1 MTDKI
6 SDRQIIALAILL
18 VIPAFLLHLGL
29 MTFIGDEAIRSQVAL
44 EMKLSGNYLVPTL
57 HGVPYFNKPPLYNWL
72 ILAISEIWG
81 DFGEWPARLCTL
93 LFLFLFALS
102 VYRYTRLHFDR
113 LTAVSAAFMLLTS
126 GRILIWDSLLG
137 LIDIC
142 FSWIIYLNFMVLYH
156 FGTQKRWQ
164 PMFILSYGLTA
175 AAFML
180 KGLPAIVFQGISVL
194 VALQLFGVFRKKI
207 LSKAHFLGIAA
218 GILPVILYYS
228 LYVREVSLNTAFA
241 TLFDQSMQRTAT
253 HFGFY
258 KTLIHLFTFPF
269 EQVYHFLPWSLM
281 IVILFHPRFWQWIN
295 SHPFIRF
302 NFWMMVAN
310 LPVYWTS
317 VEVYPRYLLMFV
329 PLFNIVMML
338 AWQNAWHENLKWWRI
353 LKSAFLFLAV
363 IAAVVFW
370 LIPLADRA
378 WELPWLLPVWLGCSL
393 LLTFAAIG
401 TIFDDKRT
409 YLWLVIVMLTVRIGI
424 DAIILPFRMVDD
436 KAHFTREDARRLG
449 DKWGKKDWYIFGE
462 TETHRVAGFYI
473 TQATN
478 KIVYKTKEAAD
489 TAALYIVDTSKY
501 PDFEGIQV
509 DSLRLENG
517 DILPFMQPKINQ

>member
-1 MTDKI
+1 
-6 SDRQIIALAILL
+6 
-18 VIPAFLLHLGL
+18 

-44 EMKLSGNYLVPTL
+44 EMKLSGNYIVPTL
-57 HGVPYFNKPPLYNWL
+57 HGVPYFNKPPLYNWF
-72 ILAISEIWG
+72 ILTISELWG

-93 LFLFLFALS
+93 LFLSLFALS
-102 VYRYTRLHFDR
+102 VYRYTRLYFDR
-113 LTAVSAAFMLLTS
+113 LIAISAAFMLVTS

-142 FSWIIYLNFMVLYH
+142 FSWVIYLNFMVLYQL
-156 FGTQKRWQ
+156 GTQKRWHQ
-164 PMFILSYGLTA
+164 MFLLSYGLTA

-180 KGLPAIVFQGISVL
+180 KGLPAVVFQGISIL
-194 VALQLFGVFRKKI
+194 VALQLHGELRKKI
-207 LSKAHFLGIAA
+207 FSKAHFMGIAV
-218 GILPVILYYS
+218 GVLPVILYYS
-228 LYVREVSLNTAFA
+228 LYVREVSLSTAFA

-281 IVILFHPRFWQWIN
+281 IVILFHPRFWKWTN

-329 PLFNIVMML
+329 PLFNLVAMFAL
-338 AWQNAWHENLKWWRI
+338 QNSINENMTWWRI
-353 LKSAFLFLAV
+353 LKSAFIVLSITAT
-363 IAAVVFW
+363 VVFW
-370 LIPLADRA
+370 LMPVVDRA
-378 WELPWLLPVWLGCSL
+378 WELPWLIPVWLGCSL
-393 LLTFAAIG
+393 LLTFATVAIIG
-401 TIFDDKRT
+401 DEKRV
-409 YLWLVIVMLTVRIGI
+409 YLWLVIIMLTVRIGI
-424 DAIILPFRMVDD
+424 DAVILPFRMVDD
-436 KAHFTREDARRLG
+436 KAHFTRDDARHLG
-449 DKWGKKDWYIFGE
+449 EKWSSKDWYIYGE

-473 TQATN
+473 TQAAN
-478 KIVYKTKEAAD
+478 KMVHKTAVATD
-489 TAALYIVDTSKY
+489 TAALYIVDTALY

-509 DSLRLENG
+509 DTIRLENG
-517 DILPFMQPKINQ
+517 DVLPLMQPKKDQ